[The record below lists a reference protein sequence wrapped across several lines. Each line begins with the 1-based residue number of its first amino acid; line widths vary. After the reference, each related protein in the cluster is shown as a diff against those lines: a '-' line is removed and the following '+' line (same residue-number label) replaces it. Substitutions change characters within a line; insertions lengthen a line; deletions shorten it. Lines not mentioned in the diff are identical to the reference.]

1 MSRSFSALIAGL
13 LFGIG
18 LTLSA
23 MLNPAK
29 VIGFLDIFGNWDP
42 SLAFVMCGASLVT
55 IPGYFI
61 LRKKEKPLLETQFFW
76 PEAKQIDAKLIGG
89 AVLFGIGWGL
99 SGLCPGPA
107 IAGIGALNVN
117 SLIFFG
123 AMIAS
128 VLGYRLINQRTA
140 THL

>member
-29 VIGFLDIFGNWDP
+29 VIGFLDLFGNWDP
-42 SLAFVMCGASLVT
+42 SLAFVMGGALLVT
-55 IPGYFI
+55 LPGYFI

-76 PEAKQIDAKLIGG
+76 PEATQIDAKLIGG

-117 SLIFFG
+117 SFIFLG
-123 AMIAS
+123 AMI
-128 VLGYRLINQRTA
+128 VGVFGYILAIKSNTKP
-140 THL
+140 

>member
-29 VIGFLDIFGNWDP
+29 VIGFLDVFGNWDP
-42 SLAFVMCGASLVT
+42 SLAFVMGGALLVT

-61 LRKKEKPLLETQFFW
+61 LRKTEKPLLETQFFW
-76 PEAKQIDAKLIGG
+76 PEATQIDTKLIGG
-89 AVLFGIGWGL
+89 AILFGIGWGL

-117 SLIFFG
+117 SFIFLG
-123 AMIAS
+123 AMVVS
-128 VLGYRLINQRTA
+128 VFGYRA
-140 THL
+140 FSVK

>member
-29 VIGFLDIFGNWDP
+29 VIGFLDLFGNWDP
-42 SLAFVMCGASLVT
+42 SLAFVMGGALLVT
-55 IPGYFI
+55 IPGYFV
-61 LRKKEKPLLETQFFW
+61 LRKKEKPLLDTQFFW
-76 PEAKQIDAKLIGG
+76 PEATQIDPKLLGG

-107 IAGIGALNVN
+107 IAGIGALNMN
-117 SLIFFG
+117 SFIFLG
-123 AMIAS
+123 AMLVSAF
-128 VLGYRLINQRTA
+128 GYRIIRQA
-140 THL
+140 